1 MEKIVRAQMV
11 FPKQMFMLEGVR
23 LGRSESHER
32 LVILP
37 H

>member
-1 MEKIVRAQMV
+1 MEKIVGAQMV
-11 FPKQMFMLEGVR
+11 FPKQMFMSEGVR
-23 LGRSESHER
+23 LGRSESQER